1 MSMVYLS
8 IGSNIDREASVRK
21 CLAMLTDV
29 FGALQRSK
37 VYESASVGFEG
48 PAFWNLVVAFNC
60 EMTLEMLRSRLSEIE
75 DTCGRERNAHDMSRT
90 MDIDLL
96 LYGDV
101 VAESVPRE
109 EIERYAFVLRPLAE
123 LAPEVRHPVTGVSM
137 GAMWAGFDV
146 SHELLTLVHIELGR
160 D

>member
-21 CLAMLTDV
+21 CLSMLTDA
-29 FGALQRSK
+29 FGALECSN
-37 VYESASVGFEG
+37 VYESAPVGFDG

-60 EMTLEMLRSRLSEIE
+60 EMTLEALRETLREIE
-75 DTCGRERNAHDMSRT
+75 HTCGRVRNAGSMSRT

-96 LYGDV
+96 LYGDA
-101 VAESVPRE
+101 VAESVPRD

-123 LAPEVRHPVTGVSM
+123 LAPEVRHPLTGVSM
-137 GAMWAGFDV
+137 RTLWAAFDV
-146 SHELLTLVHIELGR
+146 SREQLSRVQIELACA
-160 D
+160 